1 MNDSNYMKIIRMWTA
16 VEETNMKA
24 ILAFMNITELVVKI
38 QPETMTVQYQWSWVQ
53 ILYQPEFFSG
63 LIFTTSSVVFITAR
77 ITFIF
82 LYVELFIKKTC
93 CYTLCPSVVN
103 RTALIFL
110 AKLRVVTWS
119 IKKQTQNDN
128 GTEKMK
134 LLLSR
139 DDSSTGKRVFSNMWL
154 LNSENKHGIVSNK
167 LHNLW

>member
-1 MNDSNYMKIIRMWTA
+1 MKIIYMWRA

-24 ILAFMNITELVVKI
+24 ILAVMNITELVVKI

-53 ILYQPEFFSG
+53 ILNQSEFFQA
-63 LIFTTSSVVFITAR
+63 LIFTTGSVVFITAR

-82 LYVELFIKKTC
+82 LFVELVIKKTC
-93 CYTLCPSVVN
+93 CYTLRPSVVN

-119 IKKQTQNDN
+119 IKKQRQDDN
-128 GTEKMK
+128 SNEKMK

-139 DDSSTGKRVFSNMWL
+139 DDSSTGKRVLVICDCWIQKI
-154 LNSENKHGIVSNK
+154 NKALFQTNCIISGK
-167 LHNLW
+167 K